1 MTVLVRRLA
10 AALAL
15 AASLVGASALA
26 QEPFPSR
33 LVKVIVP
40 FPPGS
45 TLDVLTR
52 IMTDQLAQK
61 WGQPVVVENVSG
73 GGGNIGTERF
83 ARSTPDGYTLLFAP
97 PGPFTINPMIF
108 KDVNFDPTK
117 FAAVSLLAKVPN
129 VLLTKNDIGASSMR
143 ELIALAKANPGKL
156 TYASQGVGS
165 TAFLAAKLL
174 EARAGIEMVH
184 VPYRGAGPALADI
197 VAGHVDMMFDTIVTS
212 LPLHRASKA
221 KILAIAND
229 QRSRALPDVPTI
241 AESALPGFRSAS
253 WFAVAAPPG
262 TPAAIAEKISRNI
275 AELMRKPDVD
285 AKLRELQ
292 LDPIGSSPPE
302 AVKFFD
308 EETALWSKVIKDAH
322 VTPQ

>member
-1 MTVLVRRLA
+1 MGQA
-10 AALAL
+10 GGCAE
-15 AASLVGASALA
+15 S
-26 QEPFPSR
+26 FPSR

-61 WGQPVVVENVSG
+61 WAQPVVVENISG

-97 PGPFTINPMIF
+97 PGPFTINPLIF
-108 KDVNFDPTK
+108 KDVNFDPAK
-117 FAAVSLLAKVPN
+117 FVAISLMAKVPN
-129 VLLTKNDIGASSMR
+129 VLLTKNDIGAGSVR
-143 ELIALAKANPGKL
+143 ELITLAKANPGKL

-174 EARAGIEMVH
+174 EARAGIAMVH
-184 VPYRGAGPALADI
+184 VPYRGAGTALNDI

-212 LPLHRASKA
+212 LPLHRAGKA
-221 KILAIAND
+221 RIMAVAND
-229 QRSRALPDVPTI
+229 ERSRALPDVPTI
-241 AESALPGFRSAS
+241 AETVPGFRSAS
-253 WFAVAAPPG
+253 WFAVAAPPD
-262 TPAAIAEKISRNI
+262 TPAVIADKVSRDI
-275 AELMRKPDVD
+275 AELIRKPEVN

-292 LDPIGSSPPE
+292 LDPVGSAPAE
-302 AVKFFD
+302 AVAFFND
-308 EETALWSKVIKDAH
+308 ETALWSKVIKDAG